1 MDKES
6 RAPLHIKLY
15 IKEKYDIR
23 NCLKA
28 FHTVM
33 TPTCSV
39 LHIIYRG
46 EKSFV
51 RKT

>member
-6 RAPLHIKLY
+6 RAPIPIKMS

-28 FHTVM
+28 FHTVV
-33 TPTCSV
+33 TPVYSV
-39 LHIIYRG
+39 LYVIYRG